1 MMNREAGQEVTRR
14 RVLVVDDDE
23 MSRTVMRHV
32 FSLRDFEI
40 EEACDGVQA
49 EEMVERNGYH
59 LVIVDLRLPRLSGL
73 DLIERIR
80 HKQPDLPII
89 IVSGEGGL
97 DEAIEAIRHDVFF
110 YFKKPIVNLDEFFHV
125 VESALERERLIGEN
139 RAFQEELRDLNL
151 QLQERVE
158 DQTREIAGIKDR
170 VAQLFQVSPSILA
183 ARDIDEKLDLAVKAL
198 VKGRFFQRAMILLE
212 TYPNQATQMGW
223 ASASDEEAV
232 PKKGLKARYKEMKA
246 LLREDIRR
254 GGSYVVDRRE
264 GDVAGDPSDSTSV
277 FVPLRGQDGRM
288 IGIAR
293 LEEPVGAEAPAEEV
307 LHLLELFMA
316 QLALS
321 IEEVNLERELEES
334 EAEYRALVDNVSDLI
349 FRLDEQG
356 NFTFVSRRSL
366 ENLGY
371 EWRELAG
378 RSFYELVPEERRES
392 ARKALERLQAQP
404 GGMQDVAMRHKDG
417 RELIM
422 AVTANPLIEMG
433 QTVGILAI
441 ARDVTEKRRLEGQV
455 QESEERYRALTESA
469 NDAIFVIDP
478 DTYRFLEVNRRATEL
493 LGYSR
498 EELLLMTS
506 LDLRRPEHVARAI
519 ERIEATKA
527 SGKGRFEDAP
537 LRRKDGREIFV
548 DISATVLEIG
558 GRKIYQ
564 SIVRD
569 ISEQK
574 AAEEA
579 LRESE
584 ERFRTITSTAK
595 DAIIMLD
602 NDGEISY
609 WNPAAEEIFGYTSQ
623 EAIGK
628 ELHLFLA
635 PQRYH
640 EAYRQGFTGFKGTGQ
655 GAAVGTTLELEAVR
669 KNGTEFSIELS
680 LSSIQVKGDWH
691 AVGIAR
697 DITERK
703 RTQETLSQRVMELQ
717 ILSEISD
724 ALQSAVDV
732 DTVLGIILAGVTAG
746 EALGFNRAF
755 ILLYDEEEAT
765 LRGEAGIGPTSAD
778 EAGRI
783 WSQLSGG
790 GLSLTQLIQ
799 NYATEFPSNRQQM
812 ADYARRLSVPVGEE
826 TGVFYRAVFLRE
838 ATIIPNIQESPLVPS
853 EFRKYYNARS
863 FAVVPMISR
872 DVVLGVLLVDNFI
885 TNKPITDDDLR
896 RLRVFANSAALAI
909 ERARLRVSL
918 EDKLE
923 ELTAANRE
931 LKESRDKLV
940 RTERL
945 SAVGEVAASVAHE
958 IRNPLTAI
966 GGFARSVLSSL
977 AADDRNRSRLEIVV
991 DEVRRLEGI
1000 LTEVLQFARP
1010 TMPRFEATDL
1020 NGVILQ
1026 TFDMMSEEID
1036 QEVVAVEKNLDAM
1049 LPAIWA
1055 DPDQIRQ
1062 VLLNI
1067 FRNAVHAMPE
1077 RGVLEVQ
1084 TVANDEVAQVRV
1096 RDTGVGIPK
1105 VNLEKLFNA
1114 FFTTKSAG
1122 SGLGLTVS
1130 QQIVRNHGGTIDV
1143 ESEVGKGSV
1152 FTVSLPLHKKGA

>member
-1 MMNREAGQEVTRR
+1 MMNREAGQGVTRR

-40 EEACDGVQA
+40 EEACDGIQA

-80 HKQPDLPII
+80 RKQPDLPII

-125 VESALERERLIGEN
+125 VESALERERLIREN

-151 QLQERVE
+151 QLRERVA
-158 DQTREIAGIKDR
+158 DQTREIAGMKDR

-183 ARDIDEKLDLAVKAL
+183 ARDIDEKLNLAVNAL

-212 TYPNQATQMGW
+212 TYPNQPTQMGW
-223 ASASDEEAV
+223 ASASDEETV
-232 PKKGLKARYKEMKA
+232 PKKGLKTRYKEMKA

-264 GDVAGDPSDSTSV
+264 GDVGADPSDSTSV
-277 FVPLRGQDGRM
+277 LLPLRGQDGRM

-293 LEEPVGAEAPAEEV
+293 LEEPVGADAPAEEV

-349 FRLDEQG
+349 FRLDERG

-371 EWRELAG
+371 EWQELAG
-378 RSFYELVPEERRES
+378 RSFYELVPDERRES

-404 GGMQDVAMRHKDG
+404 GGMQDIVMLHKDG
-417 RELIM
+417 RRLIM

-433 QTVGILAI
+433 QPVGILGI

-478 DTYRFLEVNRRATEL
+478 ETYRFLEVNRRATDL

-519 ERIEATKA
+519 ERIEATKI

-569 ISEQK
+569 ITEQK
-574 AAEEA
+574 AAEQA

-584 ERFRTITSTAK
+584 ERFRSLVETTSDWVWAVDPNGVYTYASPKVK
-595 DAIIMLD
+595 DLL
-602 NDGEISY
+602 
-609 WNPAAEEIFGYTSQ
+609 GY
-623 EAIGK
+623 EPREVIGK
-628 ELHLFLA
+628 TPFDLMPPDEA
-635 PQRYH
+635 QRV
-640 EAYRQGFTGFKGTGQ
+640 
-655 GAAVGTTLELEAVR
+655 AAVFADIAKSQRPFAGLENTNLHKDGHLVVLETSGVPVYGAEGNFLGFR
-669 KNGTEFSIELS
+669 
-680 LSSIQVKGDWH
+680 
-691 AVGIAR
+691 GIDR

-703 RTQETLSQRVMELQ
+703 RTQEALSRRVMELQ

-765 LRGEAGIGPTSAD
+765 LHGEAGIGPTSAD

-783 WSQLSGG
+783 WSRLSGG
-790 GLSLTQLIQ
+790 GLSLTKLIQ

-812 ADYARRLSVPVGEE
+812 ADYVRRLSIPVGEE
-826 TGVFYRAVFLRE
+826 SGVFYRAVFLRE

-918 EDKLE
+918 EGKLE

-966 GGFARSVLSSL
+966 GGFTRSVLSSL
-977 AADDRNRSRLEIVV
+977 AVDDRNRSRLQIVV

-1036 QEVVAVEKNLDAM
+1036 EEVVTVERSLDAM

-1077 RGVLEVQ
+1077 GGVLEVQ

-1096 RDTGVGIPK
+1096 RDTGVGVPK
-1105 VNLEKLFNA
+1105 TNLEKLFNA